1 VSRVR
6 VFGQSRFNWE
16 VELEVDSE
24 RYARIFTL
32 EVVPDPRELAKSRAL
47 DMVRGA
53 LRDADMKPHAET
65 HVVLL
70 TTLLPDQKETR
81 DAGPVKT

>member
-16 VELEVDSE
+16 LELEVDPE

-47 DMVRGA
+47 DMVRGL
-53 LRDADMKPHAET
+53 LRDADLKPHAES

-70 TTLLPDQKETR
+70 TTLLTDAKETK